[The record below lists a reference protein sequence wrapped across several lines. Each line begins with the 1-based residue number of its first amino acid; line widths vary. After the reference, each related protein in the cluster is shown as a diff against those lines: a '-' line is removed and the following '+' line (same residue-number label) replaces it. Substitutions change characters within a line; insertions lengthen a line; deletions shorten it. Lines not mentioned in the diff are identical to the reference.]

1 MKGRELGHR
10 EEGNWDMK
18 GRELGHREEGNW
30 DMKGKESGNEG
41 LFVFRC

>member
-1 MKGRELGHR
+1 MKGG
-10 EEGNWDMK
+10 
-18 GRELGHREEGNW
+18 ELGHREEGNW